1 MSKVSESKRRAND
14 KWDKNN
20 RERKNY
26 ITKRSVARNF
36 IKNMET
42 EDIPEFKE
50 LLSKRIKR
58 AEEEGYNL

>member
-50 LLSKRIKR
+50 LLSERIKR
-58 AEEEGYNL
+58 AEEDGYNL

>member
-50 LLSKRIKR
+50 LLSERIKL

>member
-1 MSKVSESKRRAND
+1 MAKVSESKRRAND

-36 IKNMET
+36 FKNMET

-50 LLSKRIKR
+50 LLSERIKR

>member
-1 MSKVSESKRRAND
+1 MSKVSESKRRSND

-50 LLSKRIKR
+50 LLSERIKR

>member
-20 RERKNY
+20 RGRKNY

-50 LLSKRIKR
+50 LLSERIKR

>member
-50 LLSKRIKR
+50 LLSERIKR
-58 AEEEGYNL
+58 AEEEGYDL

>member
-50 LLSKRIKR
+50 LLSEKIKR

>member
-36 IKNMET
+36 FKNMET
-42 EDIPEFKE
+42 EDIPEFKV
-50 LLSKRIKR
+50 LLSERIKR

>member
-36 IKNMET
+36 FKNMET

-50 LLSKRIKR
+50 LLSERIKR

>member
-14 KWDKNN
+14 KWDNNN

-50 LLSKRIKR
+50 LLSERIKR

>member
-1 MSKVSESKRRAND
+1 MSKVSESKRLAND

-50 LLSKRIKR
+50 LLSERIKR
-58 AEEEGYNL
+58 AEEEGYDL

>member
-1 MSKVSESKRRAND
+1 MSKVYESKRRAND

-50 LLSKRIKR
+50 LLSERIKR

>member
-50 LLSKRIKR
+50 LLSERIKR

>member
-1 MSKVSESKRRAND
+1 MSKVSESKRHAND

-50 LLSKRIKR
+50 LLSERIKR

>member
-1 MSKVSESKRRAND
+1 MSKVSESKRLAND

-50 LLSKRIKR
+50 LLSERIKR

>member
-42 EDIPEFKE
+42 KDIPEFKE
-50 LLSKRIKR
+50 LLSERIKR
-58 AEEEGYNL
+58 AEEEGYDL